1 MVAYLKIYRP
11 LNLFF
16 MGLAQFFCAYYLDQ
30 YASINSVFDGGLI
43 WLIIGTVSCAS
54 FGYWINDYYD
64 QERDLRNKNRPSH
77 IAKLSIINVYFHLIL
92 FIFIAFISGFLLGTW
107 FLVLFLFSI
116 LLLFLYSWR
125 LKDLPIIGNL
135 IISLLSF
142 YSIYSIIMLSSA
154 VDGFLIL
161 HFSVF
166 SGLVTLCR
174 EIIKDIEDISGDG
187 ECGSRTLPIVFG
199 IKTAN
204 NTIYLILLFLIS
216 LLIFSYYYQSQYFQ
230 GSHKYVFY
238 TYCLVFVV
246 LPLYKAAIDIRSA
259 SKKSDYTR
267 LSLLMKYVIFTGIF
281 SILFF

>member
-1 MVAYLKIYRP
+1 
-11 LNLFF
+11 
-16 MGLAQFFCAYYLDQ
+16 MGLVQFFCAYFLNQ
-30 YASINSVFDGGLI
+30 YASINSVFDVGLL

-64 QERDLRNKNRPSH
+64 QERDLINKNRPSY
-77 IAKLSIINVYFHLIL
+77 IAKLSIINVNFHLIL
-92 FIFIAFISGFLLGTW
+92 FVSLALICGFILGTW
-107 FLVLFLFSI
+107 FLILFFLSI
-116 LLLFLYSWR
+116 LLLFIYSWR
-125 LKDLPIIGNL
+125 LKDFAIIGNL

-142 YSIYSIIMLSSA
+142 YSIYSISMLSSA

-161 HFSVF
+161 HFSIF

-174 EIIKDIEDISGDG
+174 EIIKDVEDISGDQ
-187 ECGSRTLPIVFG
+187 ECGSRTLPILFG

-204 NTIYLILLFLIS
+204 NVVYLILLFLIS

-238 TYCLVFVV
+238 TYCLIFIV
-246 LPLYKAAIDIRSA
+246 LPLYKAAIDIRFA
-259 SKKSDYTR
+259 CKKSDYSR
-267 LSLLMKYVIFTGIF
+267 LSLLMKYVIFSGIF